1 MPQTQTA
8 AGEVS
13 AGEEIPAETP
23 ENPAQNQ
30 PENPAQNLPEP
41 SGETAAQDPVAV
53 AERQERLN
61 NQILTVETEQEE
73 AAAKGAAGEEK

>member
-1 MPQTQTA
+1 MN
-8 AGEVS
+8 EDKFNKIR
-13 AGEEIPAETP
+13 E
-23 ENPAQNQ
+23 
-30 PENPAQNLPEP
+30 
-41 SGETAAQDPVAV
+41 AV